1 MSLMHRP
8 TYIQRPRDGD
18 YVMRFTG
25 LTWSILRRT
34 GEEGAFILSTGYRDR
49 KAALLQ
55 MQSLSQRDE
64 SDGWEPVGADL
75 FGQVT
80 HFRPD
85 CSVTA

>member
-18 YVMRFTG
+18 YLMRFTG

-34 GEEGAFILSTGYRDR
+34 GEEGACILSTGHRGR

-55 MQSLSQRDE
+55 VQSLTERDR
-64 SDGWEPVGADL
+64 SDGWEPDGPDL
-75 FGQVT
+75 FRQVT
-80 HFRPD
+80 HFR
-85 CSVTA
+85 T